1 MENSH
6 VWIKHL
12 PTKTYSTLPVASVFS
27 ANLSVWSIQDHPKVG
42 KSEASLSDSYS
53 IATCQ
58 SPGPQ
63 SSPTAR
69 KCPENKK
76 KLLGMTLIVTNSSN
90 MFQLIISPMYIRVYI
105 YIYHTHVC
113 VSVCVICIYIYVCIH
128 IYIYINDYKCIY
140 ITLSLCMV

>member
-1 MENSH
+1 MAMENSH

-58 SPGPQ
+58 SPGPPIQ
-63 SSPTAR
+63 PHGTEMPR
-69 KCPENKK
+69 KQKE
-76 KLLGMTLIVTNSSN
+76 
-90 MFQLIISPMYIRVYI
+90 IIGHDIDC
-105 YIYHTHVC
+105 H
-113 VSVCVICIYIYVCIH
+113 
-128 IYIYINDYKCIY
+128 K
-140 ITLSLCMV
+140 